1 MCHAGTHILVI
12 NGQTLII
19 SSNLTGER
27 LCPGEI
33 VIFTCETRGSTILA
47 WTSDEYIE
55 PGGTRLELATFND
68 VGDTRT
74 SPVNLNTV
82 ATLISETRE
91 SGIDV
96 LVSTLRIRAL
106 SEFLDSSVTCIH
118 VDGGTMNTTRIQVLG
133 IKYSRCNLFSY

>member
-1 MCHAGTHILVI
+1 MPLSPVLYVHAGTHILAI
-12 NGQTLII
+12 NGQTL
-19 SSNLTGER
+19 SSNLTAEP

-68 VGDTRT
+68 VGDIRT
-74 SPVNLNTV
+74 SPVNSNTV
-82 ATLISETRE
+82 ATLIDETNE
-91 SGIDV
+91 NGVDI
-96 LVSTLRIRAL
+96 LVSTLRIKAV

-118 VDGGTMNTTRIQVLG
+118 VDGGTMNTTRVQVLG
-133 IKYSRCNLFSY
+133 I